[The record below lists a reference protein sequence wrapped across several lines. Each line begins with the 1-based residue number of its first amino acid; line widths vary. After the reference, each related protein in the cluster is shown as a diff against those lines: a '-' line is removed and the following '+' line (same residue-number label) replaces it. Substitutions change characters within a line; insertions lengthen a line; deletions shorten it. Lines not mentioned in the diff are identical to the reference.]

1 MTDGRIKAR
10 VLIVDA
16 DPGKLSVLEAAL
28 THAAYRVT
36 SATSASFALTTLERD
51 RPDLIVSGNR
61 TEDMDGVEFCSII
74 RSDPATH
81 DIPFLLLSGPK
92 RPTPWAVAQ
101 AGVDMLL
108 AGDFV
113 VSAVLDRI
121 AKLLRHV
128 ALPALP
134 ELPAPA
140 PPVPDPA
147 VAVAPAPASAAAAAP
162 LPVPAPAMVSATP
175 DPSAR
180 TFEGSFG
187 VLDLTEVTQ
196 TIALGGK
203 TGRLSLQLAASE
215 GALFFESGR
224 VVHAD
229 FAGRTGEDAFS
240 AMVSTAQ
247 ADPEGTFRFKPVD
260 QLPDGFG
267 PRTIQK
273 SVDQLLLSV
282 ASEIDEGRAAA
293 SVPPPPQRT

>member
-1 MTDGRIKAR
+1 VSGRSAPR

-16 DPGKLSVLEAAL
+16 DPNKLSVLKAAL
-28 THAAYRVT
+28 VHAAYHVT

-128 ALPALP
+128 AVKNQPATL
-134 ELPAPA
+134 A
-140 PPVPDPA
+140 PP
-147 VAVAPAPASAAAAAP
+147 AALSPQP
-162 LPVPAPAMVSATP
+162 LPSKVALS
-175 DPSAR
+175 R
-180 TFEGSFG
+180 TEAAERTLEGSFG
-187 VLDLTEVTQ
+187 VLDLAEVTQ
-196 TIALGGK
+196 AIALGGK
-203 TGRLSLQLAASE
+203 TGQLSLQLAAGE
-215 GALFFESGR
+215 GTIVFDSGR
-224 VVHAD
+224 IVHAE
-229 FAGRTGEDAFS
+229 FGGRDGESAFGAMISS
-240 AMVSTAQ
+240 AQ
-247 ADPEGTFRFKPVD
+247 FDPAGTFRFKPGAE
-260 QLPDGFG
+260 LPASC

-282 ASEIDEGRAAA
+282 ASEIDEGQATAGM
-293 SVPPPPQRT
+293 PPPPQRT

>member
-1 MTDGRIKAR
+1 VSDSQLIAR

-16 DPGKLSVLEAAL
+16 DPSKLEALEAAL
-28 THAAYRVT
+28 TTAAYHVS

-51 RPDLIVSGNR
+51 RPDLIVSGSR
-61 TEDMDGVEFCSII
+61 TQDIDGVEFCSIV

-81 DIPFLLLSGPK
+81 DIPFLLLSGPS

-121 AKLLRHV
+121 SKLLRHI
-128 ALPALP
+128 
-134 ELPAPA
+134 
-140 PPVPDPA
+140 
-147 VAVAPAPASAAAAAP
+147 AP
-162 LPVPAPAMVSATP
+162 LAEPGVPPPPPIPPRVTVAHAEAGT
-175 DPSAR
+175 R

-196 TIALGGK
+196 AIALGGK
-203 TGRLSLQLAASE
+203 TGRLSLELEAGE
-215 GALFFESGR
+215 GSLLFDSGR
-224 VVHAD
+224 VVHAE
-229 FAGRTGEDAFS
+229 FASRTGESAFA
-240 AMVSTAQ
+240 AMVSAAQ
-247 ADPEGTFRFKPVD
+247 SNPEGTFRFKPAAE
-260 QLPDGFG
+260 LPAGFG

-273 SVDQLLLSV
+273 SVDQLLLSI

-293 SVPPPPQRT
+293 SAPPPPPRT

>member
-1 MTDGRIKAR
+1 MSDAPPTAR

-16 DPGKLSVLEAAL
+16 DPNKLSVLKSAL
-28 THAAYRVT
+28 TTAAYHVT

-113 VSAVLDRI
+113 LSAVLDRI

-128 ALPALP
+128 VLQAEPGMPPPPLP
-134 ELPAPA
+134 
-140 PPVPDPA
+140 PPV
-147 VAVAPAPASAAAAAP
+147 SS
-162 LPVPAPAMVSATP
+162 PVPSQLPPRVETP
-175 DPSAR
+175 RPEVRGR

-187 VLDLTEVTQ
+187 ALDLTEVTQ
-196 TIALGGK
+196 AIALGGK
-203 TGRLSLQLAASE
+203 TGRLSLQLAAGE
-215 GALFFESGR
+215 GSLLFDFGR
-224 VVHAD
+224 VVHAE
-229 FAGRTGEDAFS
+229 FAGRTGESAFAALVSS
-240 AMVSTAQ
+240 AQ
-247 ADPEGTFRFKPVD
+247 FDPEGTFRFKPVD
-260 QLPDGFG
+260 ELPAGSG

-293 SVPPPPQRT
+293 GVPSPPPRA

>member
-1 MTDGRIKAR
+1 MSGAR
-10 VLIVDA
+10 PTAKVLIVDA
-16 DPGKLSVLEAAL
+16 DPNKLSVLKSAL
-28 THAAYRVT
+28 TTAAYHVT

-128 ALPALP
+128 
-134 ELPAPA
+134 ELPVEAGTPP
-140 PPVPDPA
+140 PPVPSPLA
-147 VAVAPAPASAAAAAP
+147 PRVATSRPEIGG
-162 LPVPAPAMVSATP
+162 
-175 DPSAR
+175 R

-187 VLDLTEVTQ
+187 ALDLTEVTQ
-196 TIALGGK
+196 AIALGGK
-203 TGRLSLQLAASE
+203 TGRLSLQLESGE
-215 GALFFESGR
+215 GSLLFDSGR
-224 VVHAD
+224 VVHAE
-229 FAGRTGEDAFS
+229 FAGRTGESAFAALVSS
-240 AMVSTAQ
+240 AQ
-247 ADPEGTFRFKPVD
+247 FDPEGTFRFKPAD
-260 QLPDGFG
+260 KLPAGSG
-267 PRTIQK
+267 PRTIKK
-273 SVDQLLLSV
+273 SVDQLLLSI

-293 SVPPPPQRT
+293 AVPPPPPRA

>member
-1 MTDGRIKAR
+1 VSGRSAPR

-16 DPGKLSVLEAAL
+16 DPNKLSVLKAAL
-28 THAAYRVT
+28 VHAAYHVT

-128 ALPALP
+128 AVKNQPATL
-134 ELPAPA
+134 A
-140 PPVPDPA
+140 PP
-147 VAVAPAPASAAAAAP
+147 AALSPQP
-162 LPVPAPAMVSATP
+162 LPSKVALS
-175 DPSAR
+175 R
-180 TFEGSFG
+180 TEAAERTLEGSFG
-187 VLDLTEVTQ
+187 VLDLAEVTQ
-196 TIALGGK
+196 AIALGGK
-203 TGRLSLQLAASE
+203 TGQLSLQLAAGE
-215 GALFFESGR
+215 GTIVFDSGR
-224 VVHAD
+224 IVHAE
-229 FAGRTGEDAFS
+229 FGGRNGESAFGAMISS
-240 AMVSTAQ
+240 AQ
-247 ADPEGTFRFKPVD
+247 FDPAGTFRFKPGAE
-260 QLPDGFG
+260 LPASC

-282 ASEIDEGRAAA
+282 ASEIDEGQATAGM
-293 SVPPPPQRT
+293 PPPPQRT

>member
-1 MTDGRIKAR
+1 MSGRSAPR

-16 DPGKLSVLEAAL
+16 DPAKLSVLKAAL
-28 THAAYRVT
+28 MHAAYHVT

-121 AKLLRHV
+121 SKLLRNV
-128 ALPALP
+128 AVKNQPAS
-134 ELPAPA
+134 
-140 PPVPDPA
+140 PPVAAPVPLPSK
-147 VAVAPAPASAAAAAP
+147 VAPSRAGAAE
-162 LPVPAPAMVSATP
+162 
-175 DPSAR
+175 R
-180 TFEGSFG
+180 TLEGSFG
-187 VLDLTEVTQ
+187 VLDLAEVTQ
-196 TIALGGK
+196 AIALGGK
-203 TGRLSLQLAASE
+203 TGQLSLRLAAGE
-215 GALFFESGR
+215 GAIVFDSGR
-224 VVHAD
+224 VVHAE
-229 FAGRTGEDAFS
+229 FGGRSGESAFGAMISS
-240 AMVSTAQ
+240 AQ
-247 ADPEGTFRFKPVD
+247 FDPAGTFRFTPGAE
-260 QLPDGFG
+260 LPAGAG

-282 ASEIDEGRAAA
+282 ASEIDEGQAAA
-293 SVPPPPQRT
+293 GMPPPPQRT

>member
-1 MTDGRIKAR
+1 VSGRAAPR

-16 DPGKLSVLEAAL
+16 DPNKLSVLKAAL
-28 THAAYRVT
+28 VHAAYHVA

-128 ALPALP
+128 EVKNQPATL
-134 ELPAPA
+134 A
-140 PPVPDPA
+140 PPAALAPPPLPSK
-147 VAVAPAPASAAAAAP
+147 VAPS
-162 LPVPAPAMVSATP
+162 
-175 DPSAR
+175 R
-180 TFEGSFG
+180 TEAVERTLEGSFG
-187 VLDLTEVTQ
+187 VLDLAEVTQ
-196 TIALGGK
+196 AIALGGK
-203 TGRLSLQLAASE
+203 TGQLSLQLQAGE
-215 GALFFESGR
+215 GTIVFDSGR
-224 VVHAD
+224 IVHAEFGGRNGESAFGAMIS
-229 FAGRTGEDAFS
+229 FAQF
-240 AMVSTAQ
+240 
-247 ADPEGTFRFKPVD
+247 DPAGTFRFKPGAE
-260 QLPDGFG
+260 LPASC

-282 ASEIDEGRAAA
+282 ASEIDEGQATAGM
-293 SVPPPPQRT
+293 PPPPQRT

>member
-1 MTDGRIKAR
+1 VSDERPVAK

-16 DPGKLSVLEAAL
+16 DPGKLSVLKAAL
-28 THAAYRVT
+28 THAAYHVT

-121 AKLLRHV
+121 AKLLRNV
-128 ALPALP
+128 ALKAEPGLP
-134 ELPAPA
+134 PPPVAVSMA
-140 PPVPDPA
+140 PPV
-147 VAVAPAPASAAAAAP
+147 AAP
-162 LPVPAPAMVSATP
+162 LAEVGT
-175 DPSAR
+175 R

-196 TIALGGK
+196 AIALGGK
-203 TGRLSLQLAASE
+203 TGRLLLQLATGE
-215 GALFFESGR
+215 GSLLFDSGR
-224 VVHAD
+224 VVHAE
-229 FAGRTGEDAFS
+229 FAGRTGESAFAALVSS
-240 AMVSTAQ
+240 AQ
-247 ADPEGTFRFKPVD
+247 FDPEGTFRFKPTEK
-260 QLPDGFG
+260 QPAGSG

-273 SVDQLLLSV
+273 SVDQLLISV

-293 SVPPPPQRT
+293 GMPPPPPRT